1 MRIPSI
7 ADSWIMRRRLNTSSP
22 DLDEKIPQSGRHYVL
37 VCQACGSRQEDDGM
51 ILDCD
56 KDHAPALLRTEYDN
70 RRFSPRSEW
79 SGIFRYK
86 DWLPVI
92 QAPENAGRG
101 TVYRSKGIGDALG
114 LPNLWIAFNGYWPE
128 RGALLETATFK
139 EYEAYTVLG
148 RVAGHGGILTVA
160 SSGNTGAAFAW
171 GCSRVRQPC
180 LLIVPQKGL
189 GRLKFRAAVEPC
201 VNLVVIADGDYPD
214 AIELAAAV
222 SKTAPFYPEGGIR
235 NVGRRDGLATVM
247 LSAFEEMGCL
257 PSHYFQ
263 AVGSGTG
270 AIAVL
275 EGARRVRDA
284 VGGGQL
290 PRLVL
295 CQNIPFTPIYD
306 AWRGRLRQLSNES
319 AESYRGAVADAFAD
333 ELTNWKPPYGVRGG
347 VYESLVESGGD
358 VMATDNTS
366 VQKAMDMFRWLE
378 GIDIEPA
385 AGVAVACLSDAVVQE
400 KINQDS
406 VVLLNV
412 TGGGRQRIVMDY
424 PLVQAEPML
433 RLSRQALFKEDTVR
447 KLAERA
453 ERALL

>member
-1 MRIPSI
+1 
-7 ADSWIMRRRLNTSSP
+7 
-22 DLDEKIPQSGRHYVL
+22 
-37 VCQACGSRQEDDGM
+37 
-51 ILDCD
+51 
-56 KDHAPALLRTEYDN
+56 LRTEYAN

-79 SGIFRYK
+79 PGIFRYQ
-86 DWLPVI
+86 DWLPVTQI
-92 QAPENAGRG
+92 PKNVGRSI
-101 TVYRSKGIGDALG
+101 VYRSKGIGDALG

-128 RGALLETATFK
+128 RGAILETATFK

-148 RVAGHGGILTVA
+148 RVAGTSGILTVA

-171 GCSRVRQPC
+171 GCSRARQPC

-189 GRLKFRAAVEPC
+189 GRLKFRAAIEPC
-201 VNLVVIADGDYPD
+201 VNLVVIEDGDYPD

-222 SKTAPFYPEGGIR
+222 SRMAPFYPEGGIR
-235 NVGRRDGLATVM
+235 NVGRRDGLATVLM
-247 LSAFEEMGCL
+247 SAFEEMGCL

-295 CQNIPFTPIYD
+295 CQNMPFTPIYD
-306 AWRGRLRQLSNES
+306 AWQARLRQLSNES
-319 AESYRGAVADAFAD
+319 AESYRSVVADAFAN

-347 VYESLVESGGD
+347 IYDSLVESCGD

-366 VQKAMDMFRWLE
+366 VQKAMDMFLWLE

-385 AGVAVACLSDAVVQE
+385 AAVAVACLSDAVVQE
-400 KINQDS
+400 KIDRDS

-412 TGGGRQRIVMDY
+412 TGGGRNRLAMDY
-424 PLVQAEPML
+424 PLIQAEPML
-433 RLSRQALFKEDTVR
+433 QLTRQSLAQEDTVR
-447 KLAERA
+447 RIAEC
-453 ERALL
+453 ALSGIV

>member
-1 MRIPSI
+1 MPS
-7 ADSWIMRRRLNTSSP
+7 SS
-22 DLDEKIPQSGRHYVL
+22 RHYAL
-37 VCQACGSRQEDDGM
+37 VCQACGSRQDDDGL
-51 ILDCD
+51 ILDCG
-56 KDHAPALLRTEYDN
+56 KEHAPALLRTEYAN

-79 SGIFRYK
+79 PGIFRYQ
-86 DWLPVI
+86 DWLPVTQI
-92 QAPENAGRG
+92 PKNVGRSI
-101 TVYRSKGIGDALG
+101 VYRSKGIGDALG

-128 RGALLETATFK
+128 RGAILETATFK

-148 RVAGHGGILTVA
+148 RVAGTSGILTVA

-171 GCSRVRQPC
+171 GCSRARQPC

-189 GRLKFRAAVEPC
+189 GRLKFRAAIEPC
-201 VNLVVIADGDYPD
+201 VNLVVIEDGDYPD

-222 SKTAPFYPEGGIR
+222 SRMAPFYPEGGIR
-235 NVGRRDGLATVM
+235 NVGRRDGLATVLM
-247 LSAFEEMGCL
+247 SAFEEMGCL

-295 CQNIPFTPIYD
+295 CQNMPFTPIYD
-306 AWRGRLRQLSNES
+306 AWQARLRQLSNES
-319 AESYRGAVADAFAD
+319 AESYRSVVADAFAN

-347 VYESLVESGGD
+347 IYDSLVESCGD

-366 VQKAMDMFRWLE
+366 VQKAMDMFLWLE

-385 AGVAVACLSDAVVQE
+385 AAVAVACLSDAVVQE
-400 KINQDS
+400 KIDRDS

-412 TGGGRQRIVMDY
+412 TGGGRNRLAMDY
-424 PLVQAEPML
+424 PLIQAEPML
-433 RLSRQALFKEDTVR
+433 QLTRQSLAQEDTVR
-447 KLAERA
+447 RIAEC
-453 ERALL
+453 ALSGIV

>member
-1 MRIPSI
+1 MRQ
-7 ADSWIMRRRLNTSSP
+7 RLNTSSP
-22 DLDEKIPQSGRHYVL
+22 DLDEKMPSSGRHYVL
-37 VCQACGSRQEDDGM
+37 VCQACGSRQDDDGL

-56 KDHAPALLRTEYDN
+56 KDHAPALLRTEYAD
-70 RRFSPRSEW
+70 RRFSPRSERP
-79 SGIFRYK
+79 GIFRYQ
-86 DWLPVI
+86 DWLPVV
-92 QAPENAGRG
+92 QTPENVGRG
-101 TVYRSKGIGDALG
+101 IVYRSKGIGDALG

-128 RGALLETATFK
+128 RGAILETATFK
-139 EYEAYTVLG
+139 DYEAYTVLG
-148 RVAGHGGILTVA
+148 RVAGNGGILTVA

-180 LLIVPQKGL
+180 LLIVPRKGL
-189 GRLKFRAAVEPC
+189 GRLRFRAAIESC
-201 VNLVVIADGDYPD
+201 VNLVTIEDGDYPD

-222 SKTAPFYPEGGIR
+222 SRTAPFYPEGGIR
-235 NVGRRDGLATVM
+235 NVGRRDGLATVL

-284 VGGGQL
+284 MGGGQL

-319 AESYRGAVADAFAD
+319 AESYRSAVTDAFAD
-333 ELTNWKPPYGVRGG
+333 ELTNWKPPYGVLGG
-347 VYESLVESGGD
+347 IYDSLVESCGD
-358 VMATDNTS
+358 IMAADNTS

-385 AGVAVACLSDAVVQE
+385 AAVAVACLSDAVVQE
-400 KINQDS
+400 KIDQDS
-406 VVLLNV
+406 MVLLNI
-412 TGGGRQRIVMDY
+412 TGGGRSRLAMDY
-424 PLVQAEPML
+424 PLVQAEPIL
-433 RLSRQALFKEDTVR
+433 RLTRQALSQEDTVR
-447 KLAERA
+447 RLAECA

>member
-1 MRIPSI
+1 
-7 ADSWIMRRRLNTSSP
+7 
-22 DLDEKIPQSGRHYVL
+22 
-37 VCQACGSRQEDDGM
+37 
-51 ILDCD
+51 
-56 KDHAPALLRTEYDN
+56 
-70 RRFSPRSEW
+70 
-79 SGIFRYK
+79 
-86 DWLPVI
+86 
-92 QAPENAGRG
+92 
-101 TVYRSKGIGDALG
+101 
-114 LPNLWIAFNGYWPE
+114 
-128 RGALLETATFK
+128 
-139 EYEAYTVLG
+139 
-148 RVAGHGGILTVA
+148 
-160 SSGNTGAAFAW
+160 
-171 GCSRVRQPC
+171 
-180 LLIVPQKGL
+180 
-189 GRLKFRAAVEPC
+189 
-201 VNLVVIADGDYPD
+201 LVVIADGDYPD

-222 SKTAPFYPEGGIR
+222 SRTAPFYPEGGIR
-235 NVGRRDGLATVM
+235 NVGRRDGLATVL

-270 AIAVL
+270 AIAAL

-284 VGGGQL
+284 IGGGQL

-385 AGVAVACLSDAVVQE
+385 AAVAVACLSDAVVQE
-400 KINQDS
+400 KIDQDS

-412 TGGGRQRIVMDY
+412 TGGGRRRIVMDY

-433 RLSRQALFKEDTVR
+433 RLSRQALLEEDTVR